1 MRSRKVIKRHIRRNK
16 WTRLSTILEKTTV
29 PEDRVRSMLINM
41 VSAGTIAVEPIGVG
55 DVRITNKCR

>member
-41 VSAGTIAVEPIGVG
+41 VSAGTVAVEP
-55 DVRITNKCR
+55 NKCR